1 MARQQ
6 PREVR
11 EYTAETVWAAA
22 AYADRVNG
30 GEYLREPENILNPDG
45 TWQPGRAA
53 NKRVLAEAL
62 ANPDLVTDTDRDVGC
77 EAWRWHQGRCMMD
90 GLRGELRDFKKTLF
104 EAVSQ
109 TAFLSTNTMHMA
121 VIASQIRAWR
131 QGVAEEQ
138 ARDDVALGY
147 LAEVGTKVKATVTV
161 IRSVYSQNYNVYFV
175 TAKTESRHIVFFS
188 YRDRLESGH
197 QCGIAGT
204 VKAHRD
210 DSTQLNRVKVT
221 A

>member
-1 MARQQ
+1 MARRTTQ
-6 PREVR
+6 PVL

-22 AYADRVNG
+22 ARADRVNG
-30 GEYLREPENILNPDG
+30 GFYLREQENILNPDG
-45 TWQPGRAA
+45 TWLPGRQA
-53 NKRVLAEAL
+53 NKRLLVEAL
-62 ANPDLVTDTDRDVGC
+62 DNPDLITQEDNDVGHK
-77 EAWRWHQGRCMMD
+77 AWHWHRGRCMMD

-131 QGVAEEQ
+131 AGVAEEE
-138 ARDDVALGY
+138 AREDVETSP
-147 LAEVGTKVKATVTV
+147 LADIGAKVRAKITVV
-161 IRSVYSQNYNVYFV
+161 RSVYSQNYNVFFV
-175 TAKTESRHIVFFS
+175 TAKTDSRHMVFFS
-188 YRDRLESGH
+188 YRDRLEPGH

-210 DSTQLNRVKVT
+210 DSTQLNRVRM